1 MDFLHF
7 MLDSSKIIAHA
18 DPLHKELHGIWL
30 NMKSLTLLTACIDP
44 VWIYN
49 ACNCEDICREKETS
63 WNNGEFIH
71 FHTSVCELHE
81 FRAVRCF
88 GLYEMDATFTPS
100 FQREPHGDA
109 LHAGLED
116 NIWMSVEGLW
126 CKHQQYDIQHWTSS
140 HYETL
145 PLTNSTNNSLKGE
158 PILEHG
164 CEENPNYSDP
174 CWIFPLDLWIS
185 LKKGKRFHSARVC
198 SRISIGY
205 TGKCRAVSIT
215 TAVLL
220 VLCSSAFQF
229 ELIYRKTASA
239 NLSKHNPAREMFS
252 LCKE

>member
-1 MDFLHF
+1 MQTLY
-7 MLDSSKIIAHA
+7 I
-18 DPLHKELHGIWL
+18 KELHGIWL

-44 VWIYN
+44 VWICN

-81 FRAVRCF
+81 FRAVRCL

-109 LHAGLED
+109 LHAVLED
-116 NIWMSVEGLW
+116 NIWMSVDGLW

-140 HYETL
+140 HYETS
-145 PLTNSTNNSLKGE
+145 PLTNCTNNSPRGE

-164 CEENPNYSDP
+164 CEENPKYSDVLHP

-185 LKKGKRFHSARVC
+185 LKRKTNPQRTSLFSHQYRIYWQM
-198 SRISIGY
+198 SRCIDNYSCP
-205 TGKCRAVSIT
+205 TCLLFFRVSIWT
-215 TAVLL
+215 D
-220 VLCSSAFQF
+220 
-229 ELIYRKTASA
+229 I
-239 NLSKHNPAREMFS
+239 P
-252 LCKE
+252 